1 MSVPDNSG
9 QIQTNGTSPGEAVT
23 GAGTVK
29 QVPIAGQIA
38 ADRYAH
44 AAAAAKTPNRGII
57 FCKFI
62 PAGPMPDS
70 QETGMGTLPFDRGG
84 DGF

>member
-1 MSVPDNSG
+1 MAVTDESA
-9 QIQTNGTSPGEAVT
+9 QIQANGMAPQEAVT
-23 GAGTVK
+23 GAGTAK
-29 QVPIAGQIA
+29 QFPIAGQIA

-57 FCKFI
+57 FGKFI
-62 PAGPMPDS
+62 PAGPMPDQ